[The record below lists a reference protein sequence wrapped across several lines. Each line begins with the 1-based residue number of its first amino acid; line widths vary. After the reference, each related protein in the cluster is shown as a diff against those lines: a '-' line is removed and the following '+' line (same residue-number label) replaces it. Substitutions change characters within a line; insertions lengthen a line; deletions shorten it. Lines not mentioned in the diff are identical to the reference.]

1 MYKLVAIWT
10 TPKRKRKTLK
20 YSIIMYTKQVICK
33 SKIHPYTFLKKIN
46 IKEILLNRIK
56 SVSKYL

>member
-1 MYKLVAIWT
+1 
-10 TPKRKRKTLK
+10 
-20 YSIIMYTKQVICK
+20 MYTKQVICK